1 MSLRKKYST
10 TSGFIKHFDFI
21 ISDFLILEISYILGM
36 LWYAYAFE
44 KPIKFNN
51 LYKQQAIILLL
62 CLIVTFTISHPYK
75 NILKRDKWQEIA
87 ATFKHAAAM
96 AMMDIVLMYLLK
108 EANATSR
115 LTFVATWAIYFVL
128 ETTFRLFWKRLIRDY
143 IIHHR
148 NSRRQDIVLTSRD
161 RSKEIEDNLGIYI
174 LRDYDI
180 TGVFFSDYQ
189 KERDEGEICARVPVM
204 GGIEDMVEYAT
215 HNWVDEVILD
225 LQDDQELALQLEDLF
240 SEMGIT
246 THHTVAL
253 LNQFNMDS
261 ENKST
266 FVEKLG
272 NYIVVTHETREI
284 AEYQIVLKRLLD
296 LLGGLI
302 GSFIAVVI
310 IAIVGPMIKRKS
322 PGPVIF
328 KQERVGKN
336 GKTFK
341 MYKIRSMY
349 MDAEE
354 RKTELM
360 AQNKMDGLMF
370 KIDDDPRIIGSE
382 KKDKDGK
389 PKGIG
394 NFIRSTSLDEFP
406 QFFNVLKGDMSIV
419 GTRPPTVDEWN
430 QYSPQHRKR
439 LSIKPGITGLW
450 QISGRSKIT
459 NFDEVVSLDLDYI
472 DSWTVALDIRIICK
486 TIAKV
491 LRRDG
496 AE

>member
-1 MSLRKKYST
+1 MQ
-10 TSGFIKHFDFI
+10 
-21 ISDFLILEISYILGM
+21 
-36 LWYAYAFE
+36 WYDYVFNS
-44 KPIKFNN
+44 PIKFNN
-51 LYKQQAIILLL
+51 LYKQQAVILLF
-62 CLIVTFTISHPYK
+62 CLIVTLAFSHPYK

-87 ATFKHAAAM
+87 ATLKHAAVM
-96 AMMDIVLMYLLK
+96 AMLDIVLMYILK

-115 LTFVATWAIYFVL
+115 LTFVATWTIYFVL

-143 IIHHR
+143 ILHHR
-148 NSRRQDIVLTSRD
+148 DSRRQDIVLTSRE
-161 RSKEIEDNLGIYI
+161 RSKEIEQNLGIYI
-174 LRDYDI
+174 FRNYDI
-180 TGVFFSDYQ
+180 AGVFFSDYQ
-189 KERDEGEICARVPVM
+189 KGTDTAAISERLPVL

-225 LQDDQELALQLEDLF
+225 LPDNHELALQLEDVF

-253 LNQFNMDS
+253 LNHLNIDA
-261 ENKST
+261 ENKPT

-272 NYIVVTHETREI
+272 NYIVVTRESREI
-284 AEYQIVLKRLLD
+284 PEYQVIFKRLID
-296 LLGGLI
+296 LVGGLI
-302 GSFIAVVI
+302 GSFIAIIVI
-310 IAIVGPMIKRKS
+310 MTVGPMIQKKS

-349 MDAEE
+349 LNAEE
-354 RKTELM
+354 KKSELLS
-360 AQNKMDGLMF
+360 QNKMDGLMF
-370 KIDDDPRIIGSE
+370 KMDDDPRIIGSE
-382 KKDKDGK
+382 KKDKNGK

-406 QFFNVLKGDMSIV
+406 QFFNVIKGDMSIV

-459 NFDEVVSLDLDYI
+459 NFDEVVNLDSEYI
-472 DSWTVALDIRIICK
+472 DSWTVALDIKIICK
-486 TIAKV
+486 TIARVWK
-491 LRRDG
+491 RDG